1 MVSTAISPAA
11 VARVVGIETEFVN
24 LRGGIAFLPQQ
35 IAVVGQGSTAS
46 TYPLEK
52 TRVFSEA
59 EAGRVYGYGSPIH
72 LAVRELLPPIGEGVG
87 VVPVHILPLEDDESG
102 VAAEGSIVPD
112 DTTLPASEAESYRVV
127 VAGIESEQ
135 FVIDEGDDLSSAVT
149 KMAEAINAVLSMP
162 VTATANT
169 TSGSEAVELEAKWAG
184 ESGNAITLSV
194 SGGDAVEFTITD
206 MTGGLVNPSV
216 QPALDMI
223 GESNWITWI
232 VNCLNYDDTD
242 ALDALDTFGESRW
255 DPLVKKP
262 LAAAVRGSSETSV
275 ATAISVSETRTTDRT
290 NAQVNVEGSPMYPAA
305 IAGAAVARAA
315 VLANNNPPHDYGS
328 QPMRRITR
336 GAESEEWSYTERD
349 AAVKG
354 GVSTTE
360 IKDGTVNLSDLVT
373 HYAPEG
379 EVPPA
384 YRYVVDTVKNQ
395 QVIFNYD
402 LEFNTPKWDGAPLVP
417 DGQATTNPDA
427 KKPSTAKAAI
437 AQILDSLG
445 SNAIISDPDTAKE
458 NTQAQIDS
466 QNPKRLN
473 VKSTIQLA
481 GNSNIRSI
489 TNEFGFFFG

>member
-59 EAGRVYGYGSPIH
+59 EAGRIYGYGSPIH

-87 VVPVHILPLEDDESG
+87 VVPVHVLPLEDDGSG
-102 VAAEGSIVPD
+102 VAASGVIEADADS
-112 DTTLPASEAESYRVV
+112 LPASETQAYRVV
-127 VAGIESEQ
+127 VAGIESER
-135 FVIDEGDDLSSAVT
+135 FVIEEGDEVGDVNT
-149 KMAEAINAVLSMP
+149 KLAEAVNAVLEMP
-162 VTATANT
+162 VIASVDTENDV
-169 TSGSEAVELEAKWAG
+169 VELDAKWAG

-194 SGGDAVEFTITD
+194 TGGDDVEFTITD
-206 MTGGLVNPSV
+206 MADGVANPSV

-223 GESNWITWI
+223 GESTWITWI

-242 ALDALDTFGESRW
+242 ALDALDEFGESRW

-275 ATAISVSETRTTDRT
+275 AAAISVSETRTTDRT

-305 IAGAAVARAA
+305 IAAAAVARAA

-328 QPMRRITR
+328 QPMRRIKR

-437 AQILDSLG
+437 AKILDSLG